1 MMNFNNLHH
10 LIFNDSYTSME
21 GSSQNNRSISEP
33 AYLTSANPGENGG
46 ASALS
51 TDLSLMRSNYENI
64 FGPAARDIRFDS
76 QRNKRHQR
84 WHLPDNLKGHNAFLN
99 DRIDGLIT
107 DATNSPFTRTI
118 LPYHYIDQPDRKIKW
133 NVYSF
138 DEGIASRVPYESA
151 ARVLPQS
158 KRTFAGYAVRQG
170 LAIAMEHNFMM
181 SEAGMQNFKNQLK
194 QLVGS
199 IQMTNDLDVHTAL
212 LLAPSYQK
220 HIDEKYYD
228 STRTTAQNCRMYVDL
243 FGFMQKNENAL
254 DFIIEDAKNHLQTWG
269 SQAPNFL
276 LCNGAMTRQLTMNP
290 EKTNYITVG
299 PDGKK
304 KLASGPDLPSYRG
317 VSIINSRKF
326 SMDAGTAPRDMLRR
340 RVRVSEHYRIPFDLD
355 CCVNKYEFY
364 DQSRDTMFY
373 LSWKQLWKASLPQF
387 TDPPDATNDLHPTT
401 ATALPAA
408 RQAGDQDRHLMYG
421 TWFGFWPAC
430 QNNGQ
435 TPMVY
440 NKPIEIAFANGTEVL
455 RSFKFSCSDYDAASQ
470 EFIAQVANAVIQYY
484 MNTSMTPREMYDE
497 IARLAGLASSN
508 NYSISGK
515 PLPQSKQEMI
525 DALSR
530 DDVVFGMDLFI
541 LRPNIEH
548 HMLAAILGRG
558 GSDENLGVTAWGQT
572 ELSCYDDPQH
582 GIFGMSYKYHARAL
596 VTNERNLVR
605 VFDVAFDGYTGGND
619 SRVLEWNE
627 QSTQQFSQATAN
639 LSQSYNGPSMI
650 VFSLPQH
657 NAIYQSFPN
666 PVVFTEDVNPNA
678 PTQPD
683 SGNKA
688 NDIHNHIVFGPSSQ
702 NNEWCSDS
710 THACYKYKY
719 SALNVTNWSN
729 LGHSQAAG
737 ALSSNDESDLYWFSF
752 AGYFASIS
760 PNGLRQETQ
769 NSGHLGST
777 FVGCASVRNG
787 RGLLVTG
794 KPSLTHNV

>member
-1 MMNFNNLHH
+1 
-10 LIFNDSYTSME
+10 ME
-21 GSSQNNRSISEP
+21 GSSSQANRSISEP
-33 AYLTSANPGENGG
+33 AFLTSANPGENGG
-46 ASALS
+46 NTAIS
-51 TDLSLMRSNYENI
+51 TDLNMMRSNYENI
-64 FGPAARDIRFDS
+64 FGPSARDIRFDS

-84 WHLPDNLKGHNAFLN
+84 WHLPDQLKGHNAFLN

-181 SEAGMQNFKNQLK
+181 SEAGMKNFKNQLK

-199 IQMTNDLDVHTAL
+199 IQLTNDLDVHTAL

-220 HIDEKYYD
+220 HMDEKYYD

-269 SQAPNFL
+269 SQPPNFL

-290 EKTNYITVG
+290 EKTNYMTVG

-304 KLASGPDLPSYRG
+304 KLAAGPELPSYRG

-387 TDPPDATNDLHPTT
+387 TDPPDYDIVDYDYGHTT
-401 ATALPAA
+401 EDLPAN
-408 RQAGDQDRHLMYG
+408 QAKHKKHLMYG
-421 TWFGFWPAC
+421 TWFGFWPHC
-430 QNNGQ
+430 NYTGM
-435 TPMVY
+435 TPEVY
-440 NKPIEIAFANGTEVL
+440 EKPIEIVFANGTEVL
-455 RSFKFSCSDYDAASQ
+455 RSFKFSYVNFNEDGKNYMAK
-470 EFIAQVANAVIQYY
+470 IANKVIEYY
-484 MNTSMTPREMYDE
+484 MDESITPATFYTT
-497 IARLAGLASSN
+497 INNLANNVTN
-508 NYSISGK
+508 NYLQAGGK
-515 PLPQSKQEMI
+515 PLPNDKKDMI
-525 DALSR
+525 NALSR
-530 DDVVFGMDLFI
+530 DDVVLGMDLFI

-548 HMLAAILGRG
+548 YMLAAILGRG

-619 SRVLEWNE
+619 SKVLEWTL
-627 QSTQQFSQATAN
+627 QSTKQFADATQN
-639 LSQSYNGPSMI
+639 LNQSYNGPSMI
-650 VFSLPQH
+650 VFSLPPH
-657 NAIYQSFPN
+657 TAIFQSFPN
-666 PVVFTEDVNPNA
+666 PVVYVDDVNANVT
-678 PTQPD
+678 TQPD
-683 SGNKA
+683 TGNKA
-688 NDIHNHIVFGPSSQ
+688 NDIANHIVFGAASRGS
-702 NNEWCSDS
+702 EWCSAS
-710 THACYKYKY
+710 THSCYAYKY
-719 SALNVTNWSN
+719 ALLNVTNWSN

-737 ALSSNDESDLYWFSF
+737 QLSQNDESDLYQFSF

-760 PNGLRQETQ
+760 PNGQRQETQ
-769 NSGHLGST
+769 NSGHLGAT
-777 FVGCASVRNG
+777 YVGCSSVRNG

>member
-1 MMNFNNLHH
+1 MNFNNLHH

-21 GSSQNNRSISEP
+21 GSSQANRSISEP
-33 AYLTSANPGENGG
+33 AFLTSANPGENGG
-46 ASALS
+46 GTAMS
-51 TDLSLMRSNYENI
+51 TDLNMMRSNYENI
-64 FGPAARDIRFDS
+64 FGPSARDIRFDS

-84 WHLPDNLKGHNAFLN
+84 WHLPDQLKGHNAFLN

-158 KRTFAGYAVRQG
+158 KRSFAGYAVRQG

-181 SEAGMQNFKNQLK
+181 SEAGMKNFKNQLK

-199 IQMTNDLDVHTAL
+199 IQLTNDLDVHTAL

-220 HIDEKYYD
+220 HMDEKYYD

-269 SQAPNFL
+269 SQPPNFL

-304 KLASGPDLPSYRG
+304 KLAAGPELPSYRG

-326 SMDAGTAPRDMLRR
+326 SMDSGTAPRDMLRR

-364 DQSRDTMFY
+364 DQSRDSMFY

-387 TDPPDATNDLHPTT
+387 TRGVPDIDNFIRHEMTTVELPGDND
-401 ATALPAA
+401 AK
-408 RQAGDQDRHLMYG
+408 HLMYG
-421 TWFGFWPAC
+421 TWFGFWPTCA
-430 QNNGQ
+430 NDGN
-435 TPMVY
+435 TPVVY
-440 NKPIEIAFANGTEVL
+440 EKPIEIAFANGTEVL
-455 RSFKFSCSDYDAASQ
+455 RSFKFSYVNFNGAGK
-470 EFIAQVANAVIQYY
+470 EYMAQVANTVIEYY
-484 MNTSMTPREMYDE
+484 LNESMTPRKLYD
-497 IARLAGLASSN
+497 AMDKLASDVEN
-508 NYSISGK
+508 NYSVGGK
-515 PLPQSKQEMI
+515 PLPTSKQELI

-530 DDVVFGMDLFI
+530 DDVVLGMDLFI

-582 GIFGMSYKYHARAL
+582 GIFGMS
-596 VTNERNLVR
+596 V
-605 VFDVAFDGYTGGND
+605 
-619 SRVLEWNE
+619 S
-627 QSTQQFSQATAN
+627 
-639 LSQSYNGPSMI
+639 
-650 VFSLPQH
+650 
-657 NAIYQSFPN
+657 SF
-666 PVVFTEDVNPNA
+666 
-678 PTQPD
+678 
-683 SGNKA
+683 
-688 NDIHNHIVFGPSSQ
+688 
-702 NNEWCSDS
+702 
-710 THACYKYKY
+710 
-719 SALNVTNWSN
+719 
-729 LGHSQAAG
+729 
-737 ALSSNDESDLYWFSF
+737 
-752 AGYFASIS
+752 
-760 PNGLRQETQ
+760 
-769 NSGHLGST
+769 
-777 FVGCASVRNG
+777 
-787 RGLLVTG
+787 
-794 KPSLTHNV
+794 